1 MHSSA
6 QMEKM
11 LGVLYTLP
19 QSAWVFQDRMLGVC
33 NREACVYC
41 HRRTYDDTND
51 ELGDH
56 SLQLTMGEVGNNASE
71 AQTSIHLCASYS
83 LTSSI
88 FTLHYQ
94 QSVAVHG
101 P

>member
-33 NREACVYC
+33 NREACVNC

-51 ELGDH
+51 EFTEPLLVADHGGSLGTKRLKH
-56 SLQLTMGEVGNNASE
+56 RPA
-71 AQTSIHLCASYS
+71 
-83 LTSSI
+83 
-88 FTLHYQ
+88 FTYVLPTH
-94 QSVAVHG
+94 
-101 P
+101 